1 MQLRAPEIRF
11 SHRSSAGRCRRGPRS
26 GPSRRSRTARR
37 GAFAN
42 YSSGATTL
50 AGRRRRCPFATS
62 FWRRRGRA
70 RRSYETSTRTWGFR
84 RYAARRCRFR
94 PHERCSMPRR
104 RIRSRGSVA
113 TAPLVPGTR
122 RCPIVRPSGPSNF
135 SGHTSR
141 FLSTRSSAEFQADEH
156 ASTAPSP
163 ATRSCAR
170 CGVVSSPRAA
180 RRTAC

>member
-37 GAFAN
+37 GGFAN
-42 YSSGATTL
+42 YLSGATTL

-62 FWRRRGRA
+62 SSRRRGRA
-70 RRSYETSTRTWGFR
+70 RRSCETLTRTWAFR
-84 RYAARRCRFR
+84 PYAARRCRFR

-104 RIRSRGSVA
+104 RIRFRGSVA
-113 TAPLVPGTR
+113 TAPVPGTR
-122 RCPIVRPSGPSNF
+122 RCPAAPPNGRSNCTGP
-135 SGHTSR
+135 TSR
-141 FLSTRSSAEFQADEH
+141 SRLTRSSAVLPADEH
-156 ASTAPSP
+156 ASIKRSR

-170 CGVVSSPRAA
+170 CGAVLSPRAA
-180 RRTAC
+180 RRMAC

>member
-62 FWRRRGRA
+62 FWRRRRRA
-70 RRSYETSTRTWGFR
+70 RRSCETLTRTWGFR

-94 PHERCSMPRR
+94 PREGCSMLKP
-104 RIRSRGSVA
+104 RIRSLGSVTMA
-113 TAPLVPGTR
+113 KPGTR
-122 RCPIVRPSGPSNF
+122 RCPAAPPKDRSNY
-135 SGHTSR
+135 SVPTSR
-141 FLSTRSSAEFQADEH
+141 FRSTRSSAVLPAV
-156 ASTAPSP
+156 ASASIKRWRDIPS
-163 ATRSCAR
+163 CGR
-170 CGVVSSPRAA
+170 CGVVLSPRAA
-180 RRTAC
+180 RRMAP